1 PENVS
6 PALSRMTDEDPTL
19 SVHREVA
26 TGETIPS
33 GLGESHLGIACE
45 RMQRKFGVNVTLS
58 TPRVPYRETIRGS
71 AKAEGRYVRQTGG
84 HGQYGVCWVEVQP
97 LPRGSGFEF
106 QDKIVGGVV
115 SHSYRP
121 AVET

>member
-1 PENVS
+1 PRR
-6 PALSRMTDEDPTL
+6 ALLPFPTRRSSDL
-19 SVHREVA
+19 VD
-26 TGETIPS
+26 
-33 GLGESHLGIACE
+33 
-45 RMQRKFGVNVTLS
+45 VTLS

-115 SHSYRP
+115 SHSYRDRKS
-121 AVET
+121 TRLNSSHSQIS